1 MKLPISPHIEAKL
14 TKSLS
19 YIRLKTHYKPQIGIV
34 LGSGLGEFAER
45 LLKPNVIETRS
56 IPNYPASSVEGHS
69 GKLYFG
75 RSHTKTVL
83 AFQGRVHFYET
94 GKLESIIY
102 PILVASKLGIKILIV
117 TNAAGGINRHFQPG
131 DLMMIRD
138 QINLTFEN
146 PLHIFQPDCQ
156 KRFSARLPQACGGQ
170 AGKPHSTFD
179 YPHNKFNTPDLYD
192 KKLQRI
198 IETIS
203 RKKHIPI
210 RSGVYCGVKGPSYET
225 AAEIEMI
232 RHIGGDAVGMS
243 TVNEVSVA
251 HALGLKIAGISCI
264 TNLSTGISSTPLS
277 HDEVTEVANQV
288 KVKFIKLI
296 ENIIGSL

>member
-1 MKLPISPHIEAKL
+1 MKLPISPDIEAKL

-146 PLHIFQPDCQ
+146 PLHI
-156 KRFSARLPQACGGQ
+156 LQA
-170 AGKPHSTFD
+170 HSTFD

-198 IETIS
+198 IETVS

-264 TNLSTGISSTPLS
+264 TNLS
-277 HDEVTEVANQV
+277 
-288 KVKFIKLI
+288 
-296 ENIIGSL
+296 

>member
-1 MKLPISPHIEAKL
+1 MNKKIPIINQNLDVKLNDTLA
-14 TKSLS
+14 
-19 YIRLKTHYKPQIGIV
+19 YIRSKTHYKPNIGVI
-34 LGSGLGEFAER
+34 LGSGLGDFAER
-45 LLKPNVIETRS
+45 LRRPSIIETRD
-56 IPNYPASSVEGHS
+56 IPNYPVSSIEGHR

-75 RSHTKTVL
+75 SVDKNIVL

-94 GKLESIIY
+94 GNLETILY
-102 PILVASKLGIKILIV
+102 PLLVAVKLGVKRLIV
-117 TNAAGGINRHFQPG
+117 TNAAGGINRQFQPG
-131 DLMMIRD
+131 DLMMITD

-146 PLHIFQPDCQ
+146 PLSIFQPACR
-156 KRFSARLPQACGGQ
+156 KRRSV
-170 AGKPHSTFD
+170 GKPQSKRD
-179 YPHNKFNTPDLYD
+179 YSPMNFHACDLFD

-198 IETIS
+198 IETVS

-210 RSGVYCGVKGPSYET
+210 QSGVYCGVKGPSYET